1 MTVGLCLHHVL
12 CWELQAR
19 VWEPVCTLVCAHIS
33 IFPQGPC
40 WVTVTREW
48 MSSQAQRPVILSLTY
63 CVTLGKLVIV
73 SLPWVAADLPN
84 IVWVL

>member
-1 MTVGLCLHHVL
+1 ML

-19 VWEPVCTLVCAHIS
+19 VWEPVCILLCAHIS
-33 IFPQGPC
+33 VFPQGPC
-40 WVTVTREW
+40 WVTVTEEW

-63 CVTLGKLVIV
+63 CITLSKLAIV